1 MRKLKELIYS
11 DNSSSLLAFLS
22 YAKFIEK
29 NGLNLDKYLK
39 ENLH

>member
-11 DNSSSLLAFLS
+11 DNSSLLAFLS